1 MIEPEGCAR
10 LSDIVADTVVLGM
23 KYEHEGGQDLEP
35 RLVQAMKLPEIHRAL
50 KEALE
55 YQAEETVAKTPSP
68 FSYEESN
75 RFSNSVLQRGFRPAR
90 QDVIRQI
97 KNSARFM
104 ELRKSAEAVV
114 GILESSP
121 TGIWYDEV
129 KRIVYV
135 IASGV
140 IVAGA
145 VVIYV
150 VRPGD
155 AFSQVAQPAA
165 ALTTDNT
172 ITYLPLGTLDMTDAK
187 TRLDTSKIFFKLDLA
202 GSTNLRPVRARF
214 SLAGY
219 AMDAHL
225 KAASGEGKMFI
236 PFGKV
241 EARADGAAGKF
252 ENAYDARNPEN
263 APVQL
268 GLGLSFLGEMLRM
281 DLAGRLRLADSR
293 LTAMGLDLGLNG
305 NYRGTPYAAGAG
317 ARTDRD
323 SVFGLGIMK
332 AAF

>member
-1 MIEPEGCAR
+1 MVEPERCAG

-23 KYEHEGGQDLEP
+23 KYEHEGGPDLEP
-35 RLVQAMKLPEIHRAL
+35 RLVQAMKLEEVHRVIR
-50 KEALE
+50 EALE
-55 YQAEETVAKTPSP
+55 YQAEETVKKTPST

-75 RFSNSVLQRGFRPAR
+75 RFSNSLLQRGFRPAR

-97 KNSARFM
+97 KISPRFM
-104 ELRKSAEAVV
+104 ELRKSAEAIV

-121 TGIWYDEV
+121 TGVWYDEV
-129 KRIVYV
+129 RELVYV
-135 IASGV
+135 VASGV

-172 ITYLPLGTLDMTDAK
+172 ITYLPLGTLDMST
-187 TRLDTSKIFFKLDLA
+187 TRTRFDTSKVFFKLDLA
-202 GSTNLRPVRARF
+202 GSMNLRPVRARF

-219 AMDAHL
+219 AMDAPL

-241 EARADGAAGKF
+241 VARMDGAAGRF
-252 ENAYDARNPEN
+252 ENASDARNPEN

-268 GLGLSFLGEMLRM
+268 GLGISFLGEMLRM
-281 DLAGRLRLADSR
+281 DLAGRLQLVDSR
-293 LTAMGLDLGLNG
+293 QAAVGLDLGLNG
-305 NYRGTPYAAGAG
+305 NYRGTPYGAGAS